1 MAGVVTS
8 LWIPLTIAAAFCQ
21 NLRTVLQKQLRS
33 RLSTNGSTFA
43 RYAFGS
49 PLIILYVIALDRLA
63 GLPWPRPNGA
73 FIVWTVTGSVAQIL
87 ATSLLIHLFSFR
99 NFAVGVAYSK
109 TEVIQAAIFGLV
121 FLGDTVTAWGTAA
134 IAVGTVGVMLISL
147 VGTGRV
153 LHELLLGW
161 LERPAL
167 IGLASGALFGIAAVA
182 FRAAAL
188 SLDAEGFVMPA
199 AYTLLWANL
208 LQTALLSAYL
218 YARERDQFAKFFAA
232 WRISAL
238 TGLAGVAAS
247 TFWFM
252 AMTIQ
257 LVAYVRTLG
266 LIELVFTFAFS
277 WFWFKERPRLTELI
291 GIALLV
297 IGIGMT
303 LSLR

>member
-1 MAGVVTS
+1 MTS
-8 LWIPLTIAAAFCQ
+8 LWIPLTVAAAFCQ
-21 NLRTVLQKQLRS
+21 NLRTVLQKQLRY
-33 RLSTNGSTFA
+33 RLSTNGATFA

-49 PLIILYVIALDRLA
+49 PLIILYVIGLHGWA

-73 FIVWTVTGSVAQIL
+73 FVAWMAAGSVTQIL

-134 IAVGTVGVMLISL
+134 IAIGTLGVMLISL

-167 IGLASGALFGIAAVA
+167 IGLASGALFGIAAVS

-188 SLDAEGFVMPA
+188 SLGARGFVMPA

-208 LQTALLSAYL
+208 LQTALLSSYL
-218 YARERDQFAKFFAA
+218 YAREREQFPKFFAA
-232 WRISAL
+232 WRIAAL
-238 TGLAGVAAS
+238 TGAAGAAAS

-277 WFWFKERPRLTELI
+277 WFWFNERPRLTELV
-291 GIALLV
+291 GIALLLL
-297 IGIGMT
+297 GIGMT
-303 LSLR
+303 LTLR